1 MNASDPTRLPAY
13 LLISLV
19 ALATAIGPMRA
30 DFNATHATNPLWT
43 PHARFHVVWQ
53 VLSQAGVSILILY
66 LLWGANFPGHAWIA
80 AIMNFNWGFT
90 FYLTLFNMKRFA
102 GALSDVNGIPPFK
115 FNIGGQI
122 RTIDT
127 NLFLGTILMVVNLI
141 AVALLALVGR

>member
-1 MNASDPTRLPAY
+1 MNASDITSLLPY

-19 ALATAIGPMRA
+19 AIATAIGPMRA

-66 LLWGANFPGHAWIA
+66 LLWGANFPGHEWIA
-80 AIMNFNWGFT
+80 AIMNFNWGLT
-90 FYLTLFNMKRFA
+90 FYLTLFNMKRFG
-102 GALSDVNGIPPFK
+102 GALADVNGIPPFK

-127 NLFLGTILMVVNLI
+127 NLFLGTILMVLNLI
-141 AVALLALVGR
+141 AVALLSL